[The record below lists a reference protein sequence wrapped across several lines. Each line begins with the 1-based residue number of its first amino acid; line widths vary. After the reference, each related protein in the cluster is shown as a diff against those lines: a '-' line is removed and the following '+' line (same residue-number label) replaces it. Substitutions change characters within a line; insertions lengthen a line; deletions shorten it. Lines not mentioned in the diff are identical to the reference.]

1 MKTPLVKPLL
11 TFLFILCF
19 SASYGQQLQL
29 NEKYN
34 SRNHRSLSF
43 KTDRVKGSIKA
54 SNASL
59 SLTLKNTSEVAM
71 DLSIIPLAL
80 IDASGRGA
88 KLCGKTTILKPGK
101 KTTVL
106 LEACNGRDG
115 LFMLDKKYLSKRAYE
130 EDAFFLINK
139 ERQLRIG
146 GKTVT
151 FYTDL

>member
-1 MKTPLVKPLL
+1 MKQLL
-11 TFLFILCF
+11 TILFIL
-19 SASYGQQLQL
+19 SVGVVYGQKVQLKKNYGTQG
-29 NEKYN
+29 
-34 SRNHRSLSF
+34 HTSLSF
-43 KTDRVKGSIKA
+43 KLDGVKGSFKG
-54 SNASL
+54 SNEAL
-59 SLTLKNTSEVAM
+59 ELTIKNTADLEM

-115 LFMLDKKYLSKRAYE
+115 LFMLDKKYLSKRAFE

-139 ERQLRIG
+139 EWQLRIG
-146 GKTVT
+146 GETVT

>member
-1 MKTPLVKPLL
+1 MKQLL
-11 TFLFILCF
+11 TILFIL
-19 SASYGQQLQL
+19 SVGAVYGQKVQLKKNYGKQG
-29 NEKYN
+29 
-34 SRNHRSLSF
+34 HASLSF
-43 KTDRVKGSIKA
+43 KLDGVKGSFKG
-54 SNASL
+54 SNEAL
-59 SLTLKNTSEVAM
+59 ELTIKNTADLEM

-88 KLCGKTTILKPGK
+88 KLC
-101 KTTVL
+101 VL

-139 ERQLRIG
+139 EWQLRIG

>member
-1 MKTPLVKPLL
+1 MKQLL
-11 TFLFILCF
+11 TILFIL
-19 SASYGQQLQL
+19 SVGAVYGQKVQLKKNYGKQG
-29 NEKYN
+29 
-34 SRNHRSLSF
+34 HASLSF
-43 KTDRVKGSIKA
+43 KLDGVKGNFKG
-54 SNASL
+54 SNEAL
-59 SLTLKNTSEVAM
+59 ELTIKNTADLEM

-115 LFMLDKKYLSKRAYE
+115 LFMLNKNYLSKRAFE

-139 ERQLRIG
+139 EWQLRIG
-146 GKTVT
+146 GETVT

>member
-1 MKTPLVKPLL
+1 MKQLL
-11 TFLFILCF
+11 TILFIL
-19 SASYGQQLQL
+19 SVGVVYGQKVQLKKNYGKQG
-29 NEKYN
+29 
-34 SRNHRSLSF
+34 HASLFF
-43 KTDRVKGSIKA
+43 KLDGVKGNFKGNNEA
-54 SNASL
+54 L
-59 SLTLKNTSEVAM
+59 ELTIKNTADLEM

-88 KLCGKTTILKPGK
+88 KLCGTTTILKPGK

-115 LFMLDKKYLSKRAYE
+115 LFMLDKKYLSKRAFE

-139 ERQLRIG
+139 EWQLRIG
-146 GKTVT
+146 GETVT